1 MSGNPAF
8 QATPSAF
15 QGNAFQSGISVVA
28 ADYSLGHPVFATPSV
43 SFNYHF
49 TAPAY
54 SLQGLSIPLVG
65 RVTHALNV
73 FSYSLQPLGFT
84 SVGPIHFN
92 YHFTSA
98 TYALG
103 HPVFATPTLFSS
115 SNLRPVNANPY
126 SLGHPTFAT
135 PTLRQIP
142 QKLIVSAYSLK
153 SLGFTLPSVINNY
166 QFYTNLFS
174 LGRLEFSAPVLGS
187 IYKLFANSFSIGPPA
202 WPPVGPLIVNNTFEV
217 GAYWLGHPTFGFPR
231 LQWQVVDIGLPASYL
246 TGVQEATAVLTG
258 LLDRL
263 QSSIP
268 PGVTPEKNTARR
280 LIYELRSTAE
290 AAIRGETLGDQLS
303 AIIVACDAAGSTFPG
318 VEAARQFLMDQVTS
332 NSTMV
337 QAVFRSALLMVLG
350 LESTIVT
357 RATYETRDD
366 VQQMILHMRDAFE
379 AAKAIGIDEV
389 DVLVYQSLNALG
401 GAVVNN
407 LATASLQL
415 PRFVS
420 YTLKYPMP
428 SLYIANRIYWDA
440 SRSDEIEREN
450 KVVHPA
456 FCPITLR
463 VLSDVG
469 R

>member
-8 QATPSAF
+8 QASVF
-15 QGNAFQSGISVVA
+15 QNNAFQAGVSLVASNYSVGNLA
-28 ADYSLGHPVFATPSV
+28 FATPTAG
-43 SFNYHF
+43 FNYHL
-49 TAPAY
+49 TASAY

-65 RVTHALNV
+65 RITHALNV

-92 YHFTSA
+92 YHFTTA
-98 TYALG
+98 AYNLG
-103 HPVFATPTLFSS
+103 RPAFATPTLFSS
-115 SNLRPVNANPY
+115 SNLKPCSANPY
-126 SLGHPTFAT
+126 SLGHATFAT
-135 PTLRQIP
+135 PSLRQVD
-142 QKLIVSAYSLK
+142 QKLTVSAYSLGK
-153 SLGFTLPSVINNY
+153 LGFAPAPLESNY
-166 QFYTNLFS
+166 
-174 LGRLEFSAPVLGS
+174 R
-187 IYKLFANSFSIGPPA
+187 LFANAWSVSLLDLALPPVGFNYHLTGTGFSVGPAA
-202 WPPVGPLIVNNTFEV
+202 WAPVGPLIVDYVFGA

-231 LQWQVVDIGLPASYL
+231 LQWQVVSIGLPPTYL
-246 TGVQEATAVLTG
+246 TQIEDAVDVLTG

-268 PGVTPEKNTARR
+268 PGVTAAKNTARR

-290 AAIRGETLGDQLS
+290 AAIRGNTLGDQL
-303 AIIVACDAAGSTFPG
+303 AAVVTAVNDAGATFPG
-318 VEAARQFLMDQVTS
+318 VESARQFLMDQVAS

-337 QAVFRSALLMVLG
+337 QVVFRSALLMVLG
-350 LESTIVT
+350 LESSIVT
-357 RATYETRDD
+357 RMTYETRDD
-366 VQQMILHMRDAFE
+366 AQQMILHMRDAFE
-379 AAKAIGIDEV
+379 GAKAIGIDEV

-428 SLYIANRIYWDA
+428 SLYVANRIYWDA

-456 FCPITLR
+456 FCPLNLR